1 MGATGSN
8 QGSVHLIW
16 PLPRTLSIMPKRLA
30 SQIDENELTFNKKKT
45 SGKRP
50 SQAPEDEMGDF
61 EDEWEDEVDLNEN
74 AIDVSKNDAM
84 DNEDGMYIVS

>member
-1 MGATGSN
+1 
-8 QGSVHLIW
+8 
-16 PLPRTLSIMPKRLA
+16 MPKRLA